1 MVNVKDLNKVLRSE
15 VFVSK
20 DRQLRVVHLI
30 LDFKPLSNA
39 FQDIGH
45 EIRPGNPQLRKIDV
59 SIPGF
64 LAHEDIVP
72 VELPSQRAFPAAIPK
87 EDTTSSRLSLEEE
100 INQFL
105 LKEEEEVRADPVEI
119 LDSKGEFDRS
129 SATRSP

>member
-1 MVNVKDLNKVLRSE
+1 MSE
-15 VFVSK
+15 
-20 DRQLRVVHLI
+20 DGQLRVVHLI
-30 LDFKPLSNA
+30 LNFKPLSNA

-72 VELPSQRAFPAAIPK
+72 VELPSQRAFPEAAIPK

-119 LDSKGEFDRS
+119 PDSKGEFDRS